1 MNTNSEIVIRGARE
15 HNLKN
20 IDLNLPRNKFIV
32 ITGLSGSGK
41 SSLAF
46 DTIYAE
52 GQRRYLESMS
62 SYARQFLDR
71 MKKPDVDHISGLS
84 PSIAIEQKS
93 VLHNPRSTV
102 ATVTEIYD
110 YLRLLYAKVGEIH
123 CYKCGREVT
132 CQTVQ
137 DILRQFSEIP
147 KGSQLGI
154 FSPMVRGRKGEH
166 KKLFLEAA
174 KKGFT
179 HVRVDGKLRDL
190 RNPIL
195 ISKKKRHDIE
205 ILIDTVEVKET
216 NAQRIKSSLETSLET
231 SDGACLVSIIDG
243 DGAKR
248 RKEVLFSSKMT
259 CPKCQISFSELT
271 PNMFSF
277 NSPYGAC
284 DKCHGI
290 GKLSTALTQYVIKD
304 PLKPIL
310 RGAVNEDIYFSF
322 NRYILEDLVYELK
335 ERFQFDLTTPYQDLP
350 EEVRD
355 AFFWGTDEITG
366 LIEEL
371 EELLYR
377 TGSEEIKRKVRQF
390 IREEI
395 CPVCHGGRLKPQS
408 LGVLINQENIVSVC
422 RKSVE
427 VSVKFFSD
435 YQPRK
440 NHEKI
445 AERILKE
452 IRERLNFL
460 LNVGLG
466 YLSLDRT
473 VPTLSGGELQ
483 RIRLAAQIGVG
494 LSGVLYVLDEPSIG
508 LHSKDNEKLLKT
520 LEKLRDMNNTVIVI
534 EHDEET
540 MRRADF
546 IVDLGPGAGEH
557 GGEITGTGKLLAN
570 TQNGQSRTA
579 QYLSGK
585 VKIEVPHKRK
595 SYKRAKALTLTGCS
609 EHNLKNVSVKIPSG
623 CLICITGV
631 SGSGKSTLVHD
642 ILFKALHN
650 HIWKTHYPVGKFKSI
665 KNPDLFDKAVKID
678 QQPIGR
684 TPRSN
689 AATYTDLFVHIRNL
703 FAQTQEAKLRGFD
716 ASRFSF
722 NLKNGRCETCRG
734 EGYVRLEMSFLP
746 DHYVLCDTCRGE
758 RYNDQT
764 LSVLYKG
771 KSIADAL
778 NLSVTEALEF
788 FSSIP
793 QIRTRLELLEKI
805 GLGYLKLG
813 QPSTSLSGGEAQRI
827 KLASELS
834 KKATGQTLYIL
845 DEPTT
850 GLHFA
855 DIANL
860 LKALFQLRDGG
871 NTLVIIEHNLDVIK
885 MADYIIDLGP
895 DGGDHGGEII
905 AHGSPEELVRQKGYT
920 AEYLK
925 KLL

>member
-1 MNTNSEIVIRGARE
+1 MSTDSEIVIRGARE

-20 IDLNLPRNKFIV
+20 IDLNLPRNQFIV

-110 YLRLLYAKVGEIH
+110 YLRLLYAKVGDIH
-123 CYKCGREVT
+123 CYKCGRAVT
-132 CQTVQ
+132 RQTVQ
-137 DILRQFSEIP
+137 DIQRQVGEIP
-147 KGSQLGI
+147 AGSQIGI

-166 KKLFLEAA
+166 KKLFQEAA

-179 HVRVDGKLRDL
+179 HVRVNGKLRDL

-205 ILIDTVEVKET
+205 ILIDTVEVRET
-216 NAQRIKSSLETSLET
+216 NAQRIKSSLDTALET

-248 RKEVLFSSKMT
+248 KKEVLFSSKMT
-259 CPKCQISFSELT
+259 CPKCQIGFSELT

-304 PLKPIL
+304 PAKPIL

-322 NRYILEDLVYELK
+322 NRYILEDLVYELR
-335 ERFQFDLTTPYQDLP
+335 ERFQFDLATPYQDLP
-350 EEVRD
+350 AEVRD
-355 AFFWGTDEITG
+355 AFFWGTDEVTG

-390 IREEI
+390 IREEV

-408 LGVLINQENIVSVC
+408 LGVLINKENIVSIC
-422 RKSVE
+422 QKSVD
-427 VSVKFFSD
+427 VSSKFFAD
-435 YQPRK
+435 FKPRQ
-440 NHEKI
+440 NQEKI
-445 AERILKE
+445 AEPILKE

-520 LEKLRDMNNTVIVI
+520 LERLRDMNNTVIVI

-557 GGEITGTGKLLAN
+557 GGEVTGTGKLLEN
-570 TQNGQSRTA
+570 TQNGRSRTA

-585 VKIEVPHKRK
+585 AKIEVPHKRK
-595 SYKRAKALTLTGCS
+595 SYKRAKALILAGCS
-609 EHNLKNVSVKIPSG
+609 EHNLKNISVRIPSG
-623 CLICITGV
+623 CLTCITGV

-650 HIWKTHYPVGKFKSI
+650 QIWKTHYPVGKFKSI
-665 KNPDLFDKAVKID
+665 KRGDLFDKVVKID
-678 QQPIGR
+678 QLPIGR

-722 NLKNGRCETCRG
+722 NLKSGRCETCRG

-746 DHYVLCDTCRGE
+746 DHYVLCDICRGE
-758 RYNDQT
+758 RYNEQT

-771 KSIADAL
+771 KTIADAL

-834 KKATGQTLYIL
+834 KKATGRTLYIL

-871 NTLVIIEHNLDVIK
+871 NTLLIIEHNLDVIK

-895 DGGDHGGEII
+895 EGGNHGGEII
-905 AHGSPEELVRQKGYT
+905 AQGSPEELIKQKGYT
-920 AEYLK
+920 ADYLK